1 MTNKVDIAL
10 EIMGLFREYDC
21 NAYLVGGS
29 IRNLLLNIPIKD
41 IDLATD
47 CSPEKVESI
56 ALTNNI
62 NFIPTG
68 VEHGT
73 GTIIYKDNQ
82 IEITTFRI
90 DKQCYGR
97 KADVEFG
104 CTLEQDLSRRDFTI
118 NSMAMDIN
126 GNIIDPFNGK
136 EDLINRL
143 IKAVGDPDKRFEE
156 DQLRTLRAIRF
167 ATVLD
172 FYIDPETFNA
182 IKRVKLN
189 RIGIILHFDPETLA
203 YTKQTKL
210 SVVSNERIRD
220 ELSKI
225 LESPN
230 RSRGLALLD
239 ESGLLIQILPEISN
253 LKGVLQDERYH
264 PEKDTFIHTLLAIKS
279 LPPDASLALVL
290 ATLLHDVGKPATR
303 TEEDNEKEGKKIHF
317 YGHEDVGKEISER
330 VLRNL
335 KFPLDIIEEVKWLV
349 GNHMRIHEFS
359 NMRKSKQ
366 IRLVQEPY
374 FSNLLELLKADV
386 MGSSA
391 LNGVPLNLGV
401 LDYIDNFII
410 ENEEQIKRVQI
421 LITKERLITGFDIIN
436 LGINPKKHGKLIGLI
451 LDTIEDE
458 ILEERI
464 KTRKNALN
472 FAKEL
477 IGQIKHEYHGK

>member
-1 MTNKVDIAL
+1 MTNKIDIAL
-10 EIMGLFREYDC
+10 EVMELFGRYTC
-21 NAYLVGGS
+21 NTYLVGGS

-47 CSPEKVESI
+47 CNPEKVESI
-56 ALTNNI
+56 AKTHNI

-68 VEHGT
+68 LVHGT
-73 GTIIYKDNQ
+73 VTIIYKDNQ

-136 EDLINRL
+136 EDLINR
-143 IKAVGDPDKRFEE
+143 IVRAVGDPDERFEE
-156 DQLRTLRAIRF
+156 DQLRALRAIRF

-172 FYIDPETFNA
+172 FYIDPQTFNS
-182 IKRVKLN
+182 IKKVKL
-189 RIGIILHFDPETLA
+189 
-203 YTKQTKL
+203 TK
-210 SVVSNERIRD
+210 VSNERIRD
-220 ELSKI
+220 EISKI

-230 RSRGLALLD
+230 RSRGLDLLD
-239 ESGLLIQILPEISN
+239 KSNLLIQILPEVSN
-253 LKGVLQDERYH
+253 LKGVSQDERYH
-264 PEKDTFIHTLLAIKS
+264 PEKDTFIHVTLAIQS
-279 LPPDASLALVL
+279 LPPNSSLALVL

-303 TEEDNEKEGKKIHF
+303 TEENNEIHF
-317 YGHEDVGKEISER
+317 YSHEEVGAKISEEI
-330 VLRNL
+330 LRRL

-349 GNHMRIHEFS
+349 ANHMRIHEFP

-374 FSNLLELLKADV
+374 FSNLLELIRADI

-391 LNGVPLNLGV
+391 LKGTPADLDI

-410 ENEEQIKRVQI
+410 ENEEQIKRVQV
-421 LITKERLITGFDIIN
+421 LITKERLITGFDIIK
-436 LGINPKKHGKLIGLI
+436 LGVNPKKHGKLIGMI

-464 KTRKNALN
+464 KTRESASKL
-472 FAKEL
+472 AKGL
-477 IGQIKHEYHGK
+477 IQQLKYEYKK

>member
-1 MTNKVDIAL
+1 MTDKVDTAL
-10 EIMGLFREYDC
+10 EVMELFRRHDC
-21 NAYLVGGS
+21 NTYLVGGS

-56 ALTNNI
+56 ALVNNI
-62 NFIPTG
+62 SFIPTG
-68 VEHGT
+68 LEHGT

-97 KADVEFG
+97 KAEVQFG

-126 GNIIDPFNGK
+126 GNITDPFNGK

-143 IKAVGDPDKRFEE
+143 VRAVGDPDKRFEE
-156 DQLRTLRAIRF
+156 DQLRALRAIRF

-172 FYIDPETFNA
+172 FYIDPKTFNA
-182 IKRVKLN
+182 IKKVKL
-189 RIGIILHFDPETLA
+189 
-203 YTKQTKL
+203 TK
-210 SVVSNERIRD
+210 VSKERIRD

-230 RSRGLALLD
+230 RSRGLSLLD

-253 LKGVLQDERYH
+253 LKGVTQDERYH
-264 PEKDTFIHTLLAIKS
+264 PEKDTFVHVSLAIKA
-279 LPPDASLALVL
+279 LPPNASLSLVL

-303 TEEDNEKEGKKIHF
+303 TEEGNEIHF
-317 YGHEDVGKEISER
+317 YSHEEVGAKMSEEILRRLKYPTDVI
-330 VLRNL
+330 
-335 KFPLDIIEEVKWLV
+335 DEVKWLV
-349 GNHMRIHEFS
+349 ANHMRIHEFP

-374 FSNLLELLKADV
+374 FNNLLELLRADII
-386 MGSSA
+386 GSSA
-391 LNGVPLNLGV
+391 INGTPVNLDI

-410 ENEEQIKRVQI
+410 ENEEQIKETKI
-421 LITKERLITGFDIIN
+421 LITKERLITGFDIIDM
-436 LGINPKKHGKLIGLI
+436 GINPKKQGKLIGSI
-451 LDTIEDE
+451 LESVEDE
-458 ILEERI
+458 ILEGKI
-464 KTRKNALN
+464 KTREEALEK
-472 FAKEL
+472 ALEL
-477 IGQIKHEYHGK
+477 VGNWYLSIHINH

>member
-1 MTNKVDIAL
+1 MANKVDIAL
-10 EIMGLFREYDC
+10 EVMELFRRYAC

-41 IDLATD
+41 IDLAID

-56 ALTNNI
+56 ALANNI

-68 VEHGT
+68 LEHGT
-73 GTIIYKDNQ
+73 GTIIYRDNQ

-90 DKQCYGR
+90 DKLCYGR
-97 KADVEFG
+97 KAEVQFG
-104 CTLEQDLSRRDFTI
+104 CTIEQDLSRRDFTI

-143 IKAVGDPDKRFEE
+143 VKAVGDPDKRFEE
-156 DQLRTLRAIRF
+156 DQLRALRAIRF

-172 FYIDPETFNA
+172 FYIDPQTFNS
-182 IKRVKLN
+182 IKRVKL
-189 RIGIILHFDPETLA
+189 
-203 YTKQTKL
+203 TK
-210 SVVSNERIRD
+210 VSKERIRD

-230 RSRGLALLD
+230 RSRGLSLLD
-239 ESGLLIQILPEISN
+239 ESNLLIQISPEISN
-253 LKGVLQDERYH
+253 LKGVSQDERYH
-264 PEKDTFIHTLLAIKS
+264 PEKDTFVHTILAVKS

-290 ATLLHDVGKPATR
+290 ATLLHDVGKPSTR
-303 TEEDNEKEGKKIHF
+303 TEEGNEIHF
-317 YGHEDVGKEISER
+317 YSHEEVGAKMSEEI
-330 VLRNL
+330 LRRL
-335 KFPLDIIEEVKWLV
+335 KYPTNIIDEVKWLIA
-349 GNHMRIHEFS
+349 NHMKIHEFP

-374 FSNLLELLKADV
+374 FGNLLELLRADV

-391 LNGVPLNLGV
+391 IHGTPVNLDI

-410 ENEEQIKRVQI
+410 ENEEQIKETKI
-421 LITKERLITGFDIIN
+421 LITKERLITGFDIIEM
-436 LGINPKKHGKLIGLI
+436 GVNPKKYGKVIGI
-451 LDTIEDE
+451 
-458 ILEERI
+458 ILEAVEDKIIERKI
-464 KTRKNALN
+464 TTREAALEKALELVSEWYTLN
-472 FAKEL
+472 FEKDVT
-477 IGQIKHEYHGK
+477 

>member
-10 EIMGLFREYDC
+10 EVMELFGRYDC

-56 ALTNNI
+56 AAANNI

-68 VEHGT
+68 LEHGT

-97 KADVEFG
+97 KAEVEFG

-118 NSMAMDIN
+118 NSMAMNIN

-143 IKAVGDPDKRFEE
+143 VKAVGDPDKRFEE
-156 DQLRTLRAIRF
+156 DQLRALRAIRF

-172 FYIDPETFNA
+172 FYIDPQTFNS
-182 IKRVKLN
+182 IKKVKL
-189 RIGIILHFDPETLA
+189 
-203 YTKQTKL
+203 TK
-210 SVVSNERIRD
+210 VSNERIRD

-230 RSRGLALLD
+230 RSRGLSLLD
-239 ESGLLIQILPEISN
+239 ESNLLIQILPEISN
-253 LKGVLQDERYH
+253 MKGVSQDERYH
-264 PEKDTFIHTLLAIKS
+264 PEKDTFVHTMLAVKS
-279 LPPDASLALVL
+279 LPPDASLVLVL
-290 ATLLHDVGKPATR
+290 ATLLHDVGKPSTR
-303 TEEDNEKEGKKIHF
+303 TEEGNEIHF
-317 YGHEDVGKEISER
+317 YSHEEIGAKMTEAI
-330 VLRNL
+330 LRRL
-335 KFPLDIIEEVKWLV
+335 KFPTNIIDEVKWLV
-349 GNHMRIHEFS
+349 ANHMRIHEFPK
-359 NMRKSKQ
+359 MRKSKQ

-374 FSNLLELLKADV
+374 FSNLLKLIRADII
-386 MGSSA
+386 GSSA
-391 LNGVPLNLGV
+391 HGTPTNLDV
-401 LDYIDNFII
+401 LEYIDNFII
-410 ENEEQIKRVQI
+410 ENEDQIKETKI
-421 LITKERLITGFDIIN
+421 LITKERLITGFDIIEM
-436 LGINPKKHGKLIGLI
+436 GVNPKKYGKVIGA
-451 LDTIEDE
+451 
-458 ILEERI
+458 ILEAVEDKIIERKI
-464 KTRKNALN
+464 TTREAALENAL
-472 FAKEL
+472 EL
-477 IGQIKHEYHGK
+477 VSNWYISIHINP

>member
-1 MTNKVDIAL
+1 MSNKVDTAL
-10 EIMGLFREYDC
+10 EVMELFRRYDC
-21 NAYLVGGS
+21 NTYLVGGS

-56 ALTNNI
+56 ALVNNI
-62 NFIPTG
+62 SFIPTG
-68 VEHGT
+68 LEHGT

-97 KADVEFG
+97 KAEVQFG

-136 EDLINRL
+136 EDLIKRL

-156 DQLRTLRAIRF
+156 DQLRALRAIRF

-172 FYIDPETFNA
+172 FYIDPKTFNS
-182 IKRVKLN
+182 IKKVKL
-189 RIGIILHFDPETLA
+189 
-203 YTKQTKL
+203 TK
-210 SVVSNERIRD
+210 VSNERIRD

-253 LKGVLQDERYH
+253 LKGVTQDERYH
-264 PEKDTFIHTLLAIKS
+264 PEKDTFVHVTLAIRS
-279 LPPDASLALVL
+279 LPLNASLSLVL

-303 TEEDNEKEGKKIHF
+303 TEEGNEIHF
-317 YGHEDVGKEISER
+317 YSHEEVGAKISEEI
-330 VLRNL
+330 LRRL
-335 KFPLDIIEEVKWLV
+335 KYPTDVIDEVKWLV
-349 GNHMRIHEFS
+349 ANHMRIHEFP

-374 FSNLLELLKADV
+374 FSNLLELLRADII
-386 MGSSA
+386 GSSA
-391 LNGVPLNLGV
+391 INGIPANLDILN
-401 LDYIDNFII
+401 YIDNFII
-410 ENEEQIKRVQI
+410 ENEEQIKETKI
-421 LITKERLITGFDIIN
+421 LITKDRLITGFDIIEM
-436 LGINPKKHGKLIGLI
+436 GINPKKQGKLIGSI
-451 LDTIEDE
+451 LESVEDE
-458 ILEERI
+458 ILEGKI
-464 KTRKNALN
+464 KSREEALEK
-472 FAKEL
+472 ALEL
-477 IGQIKHEYHGK
+477 VGNWYNGKI

>member
-10 EIMGLFREYDC
+10 EVMELFRRYAC
-21 NAYLVGGS
+21 NTYLVGGS

-56 ALTNNI
+56 AVANNI

-68 VEHGT
+68 LVHGT

-97 KADVEFG
+97 KAEVEFG

-143 IKAVGDPDKRFEE
+143 VKAVGDPDKRFEE
-156 DQLRTLRAIRF
+156 DQLRALRAIRF

-172 FYIDPETFNA
+172 FYIDPRTFNS
-182 IKRVKLN
+182 IKKVKL
-189 RIGIILHFDPETLA
+189 
-203 YTKQTKL
+203 TK
-210 SVVSNERIRD
+210 VSNERIRD

-230 RSRGLALLD
+230 RSRGLTLLD
-239 ESGLLIQILPEISN
+239 ESNLLIQILPEISN
-253 LKGVLQDERYH
+253 LKGVSQDERYH
-264 PEKDTFIHTLLAIKS
+264 PEKDTFIHTILAVKS

-303 TEEDNEKEGKKIHF
+303 TEEDNEIHF
-317 YGHEDVGKEISER
+317 YSHEEVGTKISEEI
-330 VLRNL
+330 LRRL
-335 KFPLDIIEEVKWLV
+335 KYPTDVIDEVKWLIA
-349 GNHMRIHEFS
+349 NHMRIHEFPK
-359 NMRKSKQ
+359 MRKSKQ

-374 FSNLLELLKADV
+374 FSNLLELLRADIT
-386 MGSSA
+386 GSVA
-391 LNGVPLNLGV
+391 IHGIPTTINLDILG
-401 LDYIDNFII
+401 YIDNFII
-410 ENEEQIKRVQI
+410 ENEEQIKQTQI
-421 LITKERLITGFDIIN
+421 LITKERLITGFDIIEM
-436 LGINPKKHGKLIGLI
+436 GINPKKQGKLIGNI
-451 LDTIEDE
+451 LESVEDE
-458 ILEERI
+458 ILEGKI
-464 KTRKNALN
+464 KTREKALEK
-472 FAKEL
+472 ALEL
-477 IGQIKHEYHGK
+477 VSNWYISIHIEP